1 MLLSLFPLLCFN
13 YSLKVSVIPLCFVLL
28 GYGGILPSLLRQ
40 LDRIKATLIH
50 HCKPQC
56 DKPALSQCEVYV
68 SQDQLSH
75 MGSVPKKSLALLTIR
90 RTFLVKTLQIRK
102 LVLKAQFANHLRSA

>member
-1 MLLSLFPLLCFN
+1 MLLSLFPLLCSN
-13 YSLKVSVIPLCFVLL
+13 YSLKVSVITLCFVLL

-56 DKPALSQCEVYV
+56 DKPALSQCKVCQ
-68 SQDQLSH
+68 SR
-75 MGSVPKKSLALLTIR
+75 SVVTYGQCA
-90 RTFLVKTLQIRK
+90 RK
-102 LVLKAQFANHLRSA
+102 ESSIVDN